1 MEQVSKYFDAEKS
14 ESIFFISAGIIAIIL
29 ACYYIFVLKKPFQN
43 GIAYSIAAIALI
55 QIVVGTSV
63 FFRSPK
69 DIVRVNHLIQTEK
82 AKIKSEEIPR
92 MEVVMKNFTL
102 YKYIEIALIF
112 SGIGLLFLFR
122 NDILKGI
129 GLGLAIQSSI
139 MLLLDF
145 IAAARGDVYLSFLK
159 ELSQI

>member
-1 MEQVSKYFDAEKS
+1 MEQVTKYFDAEKF

-29 ACYYIFVLKKPFQN
+29 AFYLIFVLKKPFQN

-69 DIVRVNHLIQTEK
+69 DIVRVNHLIQTDLK
-82 AKIKSEEIPR
+82 KILSEEIPR
-92 MEVVMKNFTL
+92 MEVVMKNFAL
-102 YKYIEIALIF
+102 YKYIEIGLIVA
-112 SGIGLLFLFR
+112 GIGLLVLSR
-122 NDILKGI
+122 NEIINGV

-139 MLLLDF
+139 MLLLDY
-145 IAAARGDVYLSFLK
+145 IAAGRGDVYLKFLQS
-159 ELSQI
+159 L

>member
-1 MEQVSKYFDAEKS
+1 MEQVTKYFDAEKF

-29 ACYYIFVLKKPFQN
+29 AFYLIFVLKKPFQN

-69 DIVRVNHLIQTEK
+69 DIVRVNHLIQTDLK
-82 AKIKSEEIPR
+82 KILSEEIPR
-92 MEVVMKNFTL
+92 MEVVMKNFAL
-102 YKYIEIALIF
+102 YKYIEIGLIVA
-112 SGIGLLFLFR
+112 GIGLLVLSI
-122 NDILKGI
+122 NEIINGV

-139 MLLLDF
+139 MLLLDY
-145 IAAARGDVYLSFLK
+145 IAAGRGDVYLKFLQS
-159 ELSQI
+159 L